1 MKYFKFAQISADTG
15 ISWVIEQPI
24 SGPSYPPL
32 PGLNVTVQLMQD
44 RRFYLGTVDDSA
56 VADPANYIFELTP
69 AEYAE
74 ELKPHV
80 EAFRQERL
88 DRIYPEEKEFRQSVF
103 GKYDDTASI
112 AGIYKYQE
120 AIELLADPTAPAPEV
135 RNEAAVRGVDPIVMA
150 ERIVANHEAFRDKE
164 SKIAGIRGMVYDRLT
179 NFVFDLN
186 AADASYAEFFS
197 QEKIG
202 ERTEN
207 RMNPETGVMEDTV
220 VDVMV
225 GKYVLAIGARFQYL
239 G

>member
-15 ISWVIEQPI
+15 VSWVIEQPI

-44 RRFYLGTVDDSA
+44 SRFYLGTA
-56 VADPANYIFELTP
+56 NNTAKADPDNYIFLLTP
-69 AEYAE
+69 SEYAQ
-74 ELKPHV
+74 ELKGHV
-80 EAFRQERL
+80 EAHRQERL
-88 DRIYPEEKEFRQSVF
+88 DRIYSEEKEFRQSVF

-112 AGIYKYQE
+112 AGIYKYEE
-120 AIELLADPTAPAPEV
+120 AKQLLADPTAPALEV
-135 RNEAAVRGVDPIVMA
+135 RNEAEVRGVDPVVMA

-164 SKIAGIRGMVYDRLT
+164 SKIAGLRGMVFDRLT
-179 NFVFDLN
+179 DFEFDLDD
-186 AADASYAEFFS
+186 ADASYADFFS

-207 RMNPETGVMEDTV
+207 KMNFETGQMEDTV

-225 GKYVLAIGARFQYL
+225 GKYELSIGTRFQYL

>member
-32 PGLNVTVQLMQD
+32 PGLNITVQLMQD
-44 RRFYLGTVDDSA
+44 SRFYLGTA
-56 VADPANYIFELTP
+56 NNTAKADPDNYIFELTP

-74 ELKPHV
+74 EVKGHV
-80 EAFRQERL
+80 EAHRQERL
-88 DRIYPEEKEFRQSVF
+88 DRIYSEEKEFRQSVF

-112 AGIYKYQE
+112 AGIYKYEE
-120 AIELLADPTAPAPEV
+120 AIELLADPTADALEV
-135 RNEAAVRGVDPIVMA
+135 RNEAEVRGVDPVVMA
-150 ERIVANHEAFRDKE
+150 ERIVANHESFRDKE
-164 SKIAGIRGMVYDRLT
+164 SKIAGIRGMVFDRLT
-179 NFVFDLN
+179 NFVFDSDD
-186 AADASYAEFFS
+186 ADASYADFFS

-207 RMNPETGVMEDTV
+207 KMNLETGVMEEVV

-225 GKYVLAIGARFQYL
+225 GKYELSIGTRFQYL